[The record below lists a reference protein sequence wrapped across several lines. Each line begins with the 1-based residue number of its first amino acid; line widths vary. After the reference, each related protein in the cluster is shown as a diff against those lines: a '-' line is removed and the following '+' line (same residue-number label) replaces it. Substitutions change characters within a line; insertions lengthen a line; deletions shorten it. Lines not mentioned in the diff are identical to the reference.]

1 MTSNDLFGSIRT
13 FTKSGDDITNWE
25 KHIWD
30 KFGCRQA
37 VLVLDSTGFTR
48 VTRSHGIVHY
58 LMTITKLRDIVT
70 EILGRHHC
78 THSRAAADNI
88 HAHFDEPIHAFD
100 AALAVNGALREE
112 KLMITESE
120 PFTVGIGVGY
130 GELLD
135 SGEEGLYG
143 SEMNYASR
151 LGEDIAEGREILF
164 TEAAWAALP
173 SDKQSLFEERHFG
186 FADHSWRYY
195 WTHWQ
200 S

>member
-1 MTSNDLFGSIRT
+1 MTLDNLFGSIRA
-13 FTKSGDDITNWE
+13 FAESGDDVVEWE

-30 KFGCRQA
+30 KFGCRRA

-70 EILGRHHC
+70 EVLEDYQC

-88 HAHFDEPIHAFD
+88 HANFHKPIHAYD
-100 AALAVNGALREE
+100 AAVAVNSALRDHQ
-112 KLMITESE
+112 LMTTESE

-135 SGEEGLYG
+135 SGAEGLYG
-143 SEMNYASR
+143 SEMNFASR
-151 LGEDIAEGREILF
+151 LGEDIAEGREILL
-164 TEAAWAALP
+164 TEAAWAGLP
-173 SDKQSLFEERHFG
+173 SAKQSQFEERHFG
-186 FADHSWRYY
+186 FADHSLPYY
-195 WTHWQ
+195 WTHWPA
-200 S
+200 